1 MPRWGR
7 GGEGVKKKVDIS
19 KMTDEEF
26 EEYVARLNRQ
36 TMVINRVTLVVLAL
50 TTLIQLLMIVR
61 AVWF

>member
-1 MPRWGR
+1 M
-7 GGEGVKKKVDIS
+7 KKKVDIS